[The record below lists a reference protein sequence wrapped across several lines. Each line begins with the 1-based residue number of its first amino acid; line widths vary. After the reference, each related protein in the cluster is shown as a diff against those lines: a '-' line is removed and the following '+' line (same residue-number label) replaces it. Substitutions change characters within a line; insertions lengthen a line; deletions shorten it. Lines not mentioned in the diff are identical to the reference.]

1 MFKSLTNFFE
11 KSNNNID
18 NDSYNSLEILCG
30 LMLEAANTDGNIS
43 QPELNKISSSL
54 INIFKEDPTSVEKSL
69 TKAYNEYDQSKSLYF
84 YTSKI
89 NKNFSDVNK
98 ILLIEILWEII
109 LSDGEL
115 HDYETS
121 LLRRLAGLLYI
132 SDVQSGNAKQRA
144 LNKIQNSSEL

>member
-1 MFKSLTNFFE
+1 M
-11 KSNNNID
+11 
-18 NDSYNSLEILCG
+18 
-30 LMLEAANTDGNIS
+30 
-43 QPELNKISSSL
+43 
-54 INIFKEDPTSVEKSL
+54 
-69 TKAYNEYDQSKSLYF
+69 TKAYNDYDQSKSLYF

-89 NKNFSDVNK
+89 NKNFSDDNK

-132 SDVQSGNAKQRA
+132 SDVQSGNAKQKA
-144 LNKIQNSSEL
+144 LDKIQNNSEK